1 MSEVLRL
8 VQERQSTRTPY
19 DPGHP
24 VANKDLR
31 QILEAGRWAPTPH
44 NMQNFAIIVVDDE
57 KLLKSLGN
65 IGYPISNS
73 FIDENYQNLSFSEE
87 ELLGKKVGLLGTFF
101 PPALRIPGVKLDET
115 TYEEVRSL
123 WGRAIETSPVLG
135 VMVYNPKKR
144 APDSEG
150 DFLGIIGLG
159 CVLENMWLMAHSLG
173 ISFQVMSIFNRD
185 PAEKE
190 VKRVLDIPEYLKI
203 AFGFRLG
210 YALLTPTKYLRV
222 RREVEDFTHH
232 NQFGNKSFD

>member
-1 MSEVLRL
+1 MLGL
-8 VQERQSTRTPY
+8 LKLLKERQSTRTPF
-19 DPGHP
+19 DPGRP

-44 NMQNFAIIVVDDE
+44 NMQNFEIIVVDD
-57 KLLKSLGN
+57 KMLLESLGK
-65 IGYPISNS
+65 IKYPISHS
-73 FIDENYQNLSFSEE
+73 FIEENYQNLSFSEE
-87 ELLGKKVGLLGTFF
+87 ELLIKKAGLLGTFF
-101 PPALRIPGVKLDET
+101 PPALRTPGVKMDEA

-123 WGRAIETSPVLG
+123 WGRAIQTGPVLG
-135 VMVYNPKKR
+135 VVVYNPKRR

-173 ISFQVMSIFNRD
+173 ISLQVMSILNRE

-210 YALLTPTKYLRV
+210 YVLPTPAKYLRV
-222 RREVEDFTHH
+222 RRGIEDFTHH
-232 NQFGNKSFD
+232 NRFGNKSLD